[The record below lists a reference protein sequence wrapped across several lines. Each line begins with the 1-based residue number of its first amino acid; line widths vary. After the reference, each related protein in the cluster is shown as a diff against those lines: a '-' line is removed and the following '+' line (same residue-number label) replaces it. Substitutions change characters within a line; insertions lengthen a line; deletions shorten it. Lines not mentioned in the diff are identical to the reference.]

1 MAVTSNNALK
11 IKLLMYFVLGI
22 ILYVYGQKVMRGKL
36 IELTNEIVYS
46 KRMGIVKNYWNLL
59 IASLKKLKREEFS
72 PFILTNKKFLSVSPK

>member
-22 ILYVYGQKVMRGKL
+22 ILYVYGQKVMRGRL

-72 PFILTNKKFLSVSPK
+72 PLYERL

>member
-36 IELTNEIVYS
+36 IDLTNEIVYS
-46 KRMGIVKNYWNLL
+46 KRMEIVKKLL
-59 IASLKKLKREEFS
+59 ESSYSKFEEIEKGRIQS
-72 PFILTNKKFLSVSPK
+72 NI

>member
-1 MAVTSNNALK
+1 
-11 IKLLMYFVLGI
+11 MYFVLGI

-46 KRMGIVKNYWNLL
+46 KRMKNPKKYRDLL

-72 PFILTNKKFLSVSPK
+72 PLYERL

>member
-1 MAVTSNNALK
+1 
-11 IKLLMYFVLGI
+11 MYFVLGI

-46 KRMGIVKNYWNLL
+46 KRMKIPKKYWDLL

-72 PFILTNKKFLSVSPK
+72 PLYERL

>member
-1 MAVTSNNALK
+1 
-11 IKLLMYFVLGI
+11 MYFVLGI

-46 KRMGIVKNYWNLL
+46 KRMKIAKKHWDLL

-72 PFILTNKKFLSVSPK
+72 PLYERL

>member
-36 IELTNEIVYS
+36 IDLTYEIVYS
-46 KRMGIVKNYWNLL
+46 KRMEIVKKLL
-59 IASLKKLKREEFS
+59 EFS
-72 PFILTNKKFLSVSPK
+72 YSKFKEIEKGRIQSII

>member
-72 PFILTNKKFLSVSPK
+72 PLYERL